1 MKNLKLS
8 AIFFLVITSLSHAST
23 AEIFRRSY
31 YDSYREGQCG
41 LNVLNF
47 FERLETEGED
57 ISALSIVYL
66 ENKGTSVFGMVNAEK
81 ARTKLNEQWATEE
94 KNWYHHQFAIDKN
107 GIVYDFDYSNN
118 PTPTPFKEYVESM
131 FLNEDECINPK
142 PAEFC
147 GGRKEKLNNYH
158 LKLVLASEVIE
169 GNGPSYWSGT
179 LKQAIDKFK
188 D

>member
-1 MKNLKLS
+1 MKSLKLI
-8 AIFFLVITSLSHAST
+8 AVFFLVMTSLSHAST
-23 AEIFRRSY
+23 AEIFRKSY

-57 ISALSIVYL
+57 ISGLSMVYV

-81 ARTKLNEQWATEE
+81 ARTKLNGQLATEE
-94 KNWYHHQFAIDKN
+94 KNWYHHQFAIDNK

-118 PTPTPFKEYVESM
+118 PTPTPFKEYIESM
-131 FLNEDECINPK
+131 FLNENECSNPK

-147 GGRKEKLNNYH
+147 GGRKEKLNDYQ
-158 LKLVLASEVIE
+158 LKFFDAAGVMQ
-169 GNGPSYWSGT
+169 GNEPSYWSGN
-179 LKQAIDKFK
+179 LGQAMVKFK
-188 D
+188 N